1 MDAKHILT
9 IGIDYKVIHG
19 GVAAVENVY
28 STFYKPFNHIATV
41 VDYGKFRKLT
51 TFFKAY
57 IQFWYWMLFHKEI
70 TIVHVH
76 GASDASFWR
85 KRIFINIAKLF
96 NKKVIFHCH
105 GAEFKR
111 FSNQHKKSVS
121 LTLKKCDCII
131 ALSESWK
138 AWFEEFFHHNN
149 VIVVKNVINEP
160 HENKIKHDKFV
171 LLFLGRLGK
180 RKGIYDLLNVVT
192 SHKFEFKDK
201 LKLILGGDGDIDKI
215 AEIIRKNEL
224 NDIVQYKG
232 WVNGKD
238 KIDLLNYAD
247 AYILPSYNEGLP
259 ISILE
264 AMSYSLPIISTNVGG
279 IPEILEQNKNGFIMN
294 PGDKDSLYYA
304 IHELMNKPDLCKYMG
319 LSSRTKVK
327 EHLPTYVEQ
336 KLSEIYLNIL
346 NI

>member
-1 MDAKHILT
+1 MKADYILT

-19 GVAAVENVY
+19 GVAAVESTY
-28 STFYKPFNHIATV
+28 STFYTPFNHISTV
-41 VDYGKFRKLT
+41 VDYGILKKVII
-51 TFFKAY
+51 FFKAY
-57 IQFWYWMLFHKEI
+57 LQFWYWMLFHKEI
-70 TIVHVH
+70 LIVHVH

-96 NKKVIFHCH
+96 DKKVIFHCH

-111 FSNQHKKSVS
+111 FSTQHKEAVS
-121 LTLKKCDCII
+121 KTLNKCDCII
-131 ALSESWK
+131 ALSENWK
-138 AWFEEFFHHNN
+138 AWFEESFHHNN

-160 HENKIKHDKFV
+160 HENKTKHDKFV

-201 LKLILGGDGDIDKI
+201 LELILGGDGDINKI
-215 AEIIRKNEL
+215 TEFIRKNEL
-224 NDIVQYKG
+224 NDIVKYKG

-238 KIDLLNYAD
+238 KIDLFNYAD

-319 LSSRTKVK
+319 LSSRMKVK
-327 EHLPTYVEQ
+327 EYLPTYVEQ
-336 KLSEIYLNIL
+336 KLFEIYQNIL
-346 NI
+346 ST